1 MVPYVIYEWPLS
13 PSDPIPLDQED
24 LEFRLRFK
32 PPHPGRLKEIDKSAF
47 RYYYAQVRS
56 DLYRGILLKNIAK
69 GQLISNGLFGVF
81 KSTKNPTRFLLGFCP
96 SLKKEVNSY
105 KHKGSFTNNVS
116 KTR

>member
-1 MVPYVIYEWPLS
+1 M
-13 PSDPIPLDQED
+13 DQEN

-69 GQLISNGLFGVF
+69 GQLISKGLFGVF
-81 KSTKNPTRFLLGFCP
+81 KSTKNQRNVKDFCL
-96 SLKKEVNSY
+96 SLKKEVNSKKRGHFIMLIVKNFVIVY
-105 KHKGSFTNNVS
+105 YIVTFD
-116 KTR
+116 

>member
-1 MVPYVIYEWPLS
+1 M
-13 PSDPIPLDQED
+13 DQEN

-69 GQLISNGLFGVF
+69 GQLISKGIFDVF
-81 KSTKNPTRFLLGFCP
+81 KSTKIKEPTKFCNDFYP
-96 SLKKEVNSY
+96 TLKKEV
-105 KHKGSFTNNVS
+105 VS
-116 KTR
+116 KKKGHFIRLSSPCMIYILIILPLFFY

>member
-1 MVPYVIYEWPLS
+1 M
-13 PSDPIPLDQED
+13 DQEN

-69 GQLISNGLFGVF
+69 GLLISKGIFLMSSNKGP
-81 KSTKNPTRFLLGFCP
+81 TKFCNDFYSSQP
-96 SLKKEVNSY
+96 KKEV
-105 KHKGSFTNNVS
+105 FS
-116 KTR
+116 KK

>member
-1 MVPYVIYEWPLS
+1 MLRLIKKSAYIIYEWPLS
-13 PSDPIPLDQED
+13 PSDPIPLDQEN

-69 GQLISNGLFGVF
+69 GQLISKGIFGVF
-81 KSTKNPTRFLLGFCP
+81 KSTKRPTKFL
-96 SLKKEVNSY
+96 
-105 KHKGSFTNNVS
+105 
-116 KTR
+116 